1 MYFSI
6 QTNWYP
12 TLLNI
17 ASCSLLKV
25 RTWVGTACLFRLI
38 IWRQLITAWWNSSDV
53 ISLFVHICSS
63 LHVITPLVKL
73 RVLYGVIVMG
83 MLLSVFN
90 VWRVFDCSSL
100 WHLSS
105 RNLFDKVVTLFSFP
119 AIMSLIYNH
128 KCNNSKIFVLKSQP
142 VDPLKFSRYFQ
153 WRNVYNTNW
162 YLWNHL
168 QHFCTLWE
176 TVTSTEFIQ
185 MNVTHP
191 FTYNSIHLC
200 GITKYTKDDDLSLK
214 LAYSRLV
221 LTFITIS
228 ITIAK
233 STNNCKNWHQ
243 EQNCLI

>member
-153 WRNVYNTNW
+153 WRNVYNTADT
-162 YLWNHL
+162 
-168 QHFCTLWE
+168 CE
-176 TVTSTEFIQ
+176 I
-185 MNVTHP
+185 
-191 FTYNSIHLC
+191 TYNIFAHYEKQWHPLNSFRWMWHIHSH
-200 GITKYTKDDDLSLK
+200 TT
-214 LAYSRLV
+214 A
-221 LTFITIS
+221 FIYV
-228 ITIAK
+228 
-233 STNNCKNWHQ
+233 
-243 EQNCLI
+243 E